1 MSEHKFPKWLPSSF
15 TGVTTQTLADSSG
28 LLQFLSRYDR
38 STLCAFLV
46 MAELLT
52 DSSLPSTELLTRLV
66 E

>member
-15 TGVTTQTLADSSG
+15 TGVTTQTLVDSSG

-38 STLCAFLV
+38 STFLV